1 MINQFIHQTIWDEL
15 PTDVQHQARRCL
27 LDTLGTAV
35 SARQTDLS
43 RIIHDFAAIA
53 FGGEGAQLWLDGRFV
68 SPPGAAL
75 ANGMTIDALDI
86 HDGYN
91 LVKGHIGAAVVPTLL
106 ATCAGEPVSGKEL
119 LTRLVIGYEIA
130 ARAGIVL
137 HETACD
143 YHTSGAWNAL
153 GAAAVTARHL
163 KLTREQTRH
172 ALGIAEYHGPRSQMM
187 RCIEFPTMVKDGSGW
202 GAMAGVSA
210 AMMAAGGFTGAP
222 AITIEAEDVQHHW
235 RDLGEKWHIMDQYVK
250 PYAVCRWAQP
260 AIAAVLAV
268 RQQHVFSLE
277 AVETIRIHTFHEAV
291 CLAMRRPANSQEAQY
306 SLPFPV
312 AAALV
317 YNKLGAAE
325 LSGDALTNRL
335 VLQLA
340 DRVEPV
346 EDEVYN
352 GRFPAQRF
360 ARAQVVLNDG
370 TILQSGEH
378 QPGWDADAP
387 PTDGELLHKFRWLA
401 GEVLEAERVAA
412 LETAVWQLPAQPSVN
427 NLANLMAA
435 SIDKDWAAYR

>member
-1 MINQFIHQTIWDEL
+1 MINKFIHQTRW
-15 PTDVQHQARRCL
+15 TDVPPDVLHQARRCL
-27 LDTLGTAV
+27 LDTLGTAI

-43 RIIHDFAAIA
+43 RIIHDFAAVA
-53 FGGEGAQLWLDGRFV
+53 FGGDGAQLWQDGRFV
-68 SPPGAAL
+68 SAPGAVL

-91 LVKGHIGAAVVPTLL
+91 LVKGHIGAAIVPTLL
-106 ATCAGEPVSGKEL
+106 ATVDDDTSGKEL

-163 KLTREQTRH
+163 QLTHEQTRH

-222 AITIEAEDVQHHW
+222 AITIEANDVQHHW
-235 RDLGEKWHIMDQYVK
+235 QGLGEKWHIMDQYVK

-260 AIAAVLAV
+260 AIAAVLEV
-268 RQQHVFSLE
+268 RERHDFALE
-277 AVETIRIHTFHEAV
+277 AVQSMRVHTFHEAV
-291 CLAMRRPANSQEAQY
+291 CLAMRRPANTEEAQY
-306 SLPFPV
+306 SLPFPA

-317 YNKLGAAE
+317 HEKLGAAE
-325 LSGDALTNRL
+325 LSGEALTNPL
-335 VLQLA
+335 VLWLA
-340 DRVEPV
+340 DRVELV

-360 ARAQVVLNDG
+360 ARVEVILNDG
-370 TILQSGEH
+370 TVLQSGEH

-387 PTDGELLHKFRWLA
+387 ATDAELLDKFRWLA
-401 GEVLEAERVAA
+401 GEVLSGERVVE
-412 LETAVWQLPAQPSVN
+412 LETAVWQLADQSTVTH
-427 NLANLMAA
+427 LANLMAA
-435 SIDKDWAAYR
+435 PIDKD

>member
-1 MINQFIHQTIWDEL
+1 MINSFIHQTTWNEL
-15 PTDVQHQARRCL
+15 PAKVQHQACRCL
-27 LDTLGTAV
+27 LDTLGAAIG
-35 SARQTDLS
+35 ARKTELS
-43 RIIHDFAAIA
+43 HIIHNFAAAA
-53 FGGEGAQLWLDGRFV
+53 FGGEGGQLWQDGRFV

-91 LVKGHIGAAVVPTLL
+91 MVKGHIGAAIVPTLF
-106 ATCAGEPVSGKEL
+106 ATCTGTPVSGKEL

-143 YHTSGAWNAL
+143 FHTSGAWNAL
-153 GAAAVTARHL
+153 GATAVTARHL
-163 KLTREQTRH
+163 HLTPTQTRH

-210 AMMAAGGFTGAP
+210 AMMAAAGFTGAP
-222 AITIEAEDVQHHW
+222 AITVEGDDVQHHW
-235 RDLGEKWHIMDQYVK
+235 QDLSEKWHIMDQYVK

-260 AIAAVLAV
+260 AIAAVLEV
-268 RQQHVFSLE
+268 RNQHDFSLA
-277 AVETIRIHTFHEAV
+277 AVTAIRVHTFYEAV
-291 CLAMRRPANSQEAQY
+291 CLAVRQPATTEEAQY

-317 YNKLGAAE
+317 NNKLGAAE
-325 LSGDALTNRL
+325 LSGAGLTHSL
-335 VLQLA
+335 ILQLA
-340 DRVEPV
+340 DRVALEA
-346 EDEVYN
+346 DELYN

-360 ARAQVVLNDG
+360 ARVEVVLDDG
-370 TILQSGEH
+370 TVFQSGEH

-387 PTDGELLHKFRWLA
+387 PTDEELRHKFRWLA
-401 GEVLEAERVAA
+401 GEGLAGDRVEE
-412 LETAVWQLPAQPSVN
+412 LETAVWKLSEQPATDH
-427 NLANLMAA
+427 LIKLMAA
-435 SIDKDWAAYR
+435 PIDTDWAGHR